1 VKFTTAC
8 DDAMELGQFLQFPD
22 DWLAV
27 DHGPVRESLARFGG
41 WDVYGVALLREDLA
55 RFTFLPGESD
65 GEGVFPPHPTG
76 DPSDLAAQEP
86 ST

>member
-8 DDAMELGQFLQFPD
+8 DDAMELGQFLQFLD

-27 DHGPVRESLARFGG
+27 DHGPVRESLARFVG
-41 WDVYGVALLREDLA
+41 WDAYGVESLREDLA
-55 RFTFLPGESD
+55 PFTLLLGESD
-65 GEGVFPPHPTG
+65 GEGVFPPHLTG
-76 DPSDLAAQEP
+76 GPSDLAAQEP

>member
-1 VKFTTAC
+1 MNLSQ
-8 DDAMELGQFLQFPD
+8 DDTMELGQLLQFLD
-22 DWLAV
+22 DWLAT
-27 DHGPVRESLARFGG
+27 DHGPVNES
-41 WDVYGVALLREDLA
+41 LA